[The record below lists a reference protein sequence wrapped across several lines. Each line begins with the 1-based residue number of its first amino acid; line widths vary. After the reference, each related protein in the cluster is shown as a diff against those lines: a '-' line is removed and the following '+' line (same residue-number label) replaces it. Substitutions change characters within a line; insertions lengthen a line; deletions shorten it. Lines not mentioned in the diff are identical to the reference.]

1 MRHSVHLPTPQTQ
14 ALLQIWKAL
23 LTGFGVIL
31 IRTSESSTP
40 VAILFP
46 PKTNSTTVVFLDYL
60 QLQLFIPAPAT
71 FDLDREGALWMRP
84 PYRRALR
91 VQVLN
96 TITGACAHVSL
107 A

>member
-14 ALLQIWKAL
+14 ALLQIWRAL
-23 LTGFGVIL
+23 LTGFGAIL
-31 IRTSESSTP
+31 IRTSESSTR

-46 PKTNSTTVVFLDYL
+46 PTTNSTTVVFFDYL

-71 FDLDREGALWMRP
+71 FDREGALWMRP

-91 VQVLN
+91 VRVLN